1 MITEEEFEIFQQNMN
16 MMRQENFQLKDQYE
30 ELCQQMKDFQEKKDQ
45 LASLEKQREES
56 RNRHNESL
64 QAYRDELAKLQK
76 QAAEQQERNTK
87 EMNEKVN
94 ELNEKLSVLNKQ
106 IKEKEDENDKIKGR
120 IKLYDNRLHQV
131 NADIDKAKRREK
143 KFRPTLEFL
152 RMSRSIPMYLED
164 LNMKI
169 YKQKAIYQKN
179 ISEISELENKL
190 ADIEKRDQDVNLQ
203 TIDKTGA
210 LQAEKARLK
219 KSAEHL
225 EEAIGE
231 TKKLQR
237 ALDDAKSR
245 FQNAKSM
252 TEKTIIDRKEMT
264 EKYKATK
271 AQLEAEYLELQKVSD
286 ENKEKLNEIQG
297 ESAKEIAAY
306 DKKIKEA
313 RKKITMIRDNGID
326 PDNPSVDH
334 DLESQIVKVIQEKK
348 EMEKQIALIED
359 EIKDLDKLIVKK
371 DEDLQTLTLKMK
383 PTPKILSDPEFQER
397 QILLEELVFQ
407 NKTLRDTFMEMA
419 NRIQKL
425 KIENENIRK
434 DFRNKMEK

>member
-1 MITEEEFEIFQQNMN
+1 
-16 MMRQENFQLKDQYE
+16 
-30 ELCQQMKDFQEKKDQ
+30 
-45 LASLEKQREES
+45 
-56 RNRHNESL
+56 
-64 QAYRDELAKLQK
+64 
-76 QAAEQQERNTK
+76 
-87 EMNEKVN
+87 
-94 ELNEKLSVLNKQ
+94 
-106 IKEKEDENDKIKGR
+106 
-120 IKLYDNRLHQV
+120 
-131 NADIDKAKRREK
+131 
-143 KFRPTLEFL
+143 
-152 RMSRSIPMYLED
+152 MSS
-164 LNMKI
+164 
-169 YKQKAIYQKN
+169 
-179 ISEISELENKL
+179 
-190 ADIEKRDQDVNLQ
+190 
-203 TIDKTGA
+203 
-210 LQAEKARLK
+210 
-219 KSAEHL
+219 
-225 EEAIGE
+225 
-231 TKKLQR
+231 
-237 ALDDAKSR
+237 
-245 FQNAKSM
+245 
-252 TEKTIIDRKEMT
+252 
-264 EKYKATK
+264 
-271 AQLEAEYLELQKVSD
+271 
-286 ENKEKLNEIQG
+286 
-297 ESAKEIAAY
+297 